1 MRHHGLFDGCLP
13 GVMSAHHPN
22 VFSESV
28 GLQMRDPRNL
38 DMRPREGTPLAQSGS
53 GPYGRNIST
62 LPPGADAATNLRRDS
77 GGCGEGSNGSS
88 YYWIP
93 GRRSWR
99 AGSPVPPDGSA
110 DVAPDLD
117 LMFLPGSYAARSAT
131 TTHRVFVGTS
141 IAAMKPVGP
150 ALNHGCNVQKL
161 PRSPLPLGS
170 SWFWRVDEHHIQ
182 DSPAR
187 TQRASSRAPT

>member
-1 MRHHGLFDGCLP
+1 
-13 GVMSAHHPN
+13 MSAHHPN

-38 DMRPREGTPLAQSGS
+38 DMRPRDGTPLAQSGS

-99 AGSPVPPDGSA
+99 AGSPVPPDGST

-141 IAAMKPVGP
+141 IAAMTPVGP
-150 ALNHGCNVQKL
+150 ALTHGCNVQKL

-170 SWFWRVDEHHIQ
+170 SWFWRVDEIKNSGSRATVHGEVW
-182 DSPAR
+182 R
-187 TQRASSRAPT
+187 FRVRAST